1 MKKIIFLFV
10 MIFSFTNCASLEILS
25 GYSVILPKN
34 KEENLDRLIEFYG
47 DIENTSDENS
57 YLKEI
62 KLLEKTANPVKGIKL
77 LEAEIVIETN
87 QRYSLKNINKSNYV
101 EVYNQG
107 VKINNDTFTI
117 YIGKVQLENGE
128 IISIP
133 SLKFKRYVQ
142 VYSINKILDTLNKD
156 TKKILFSGTIDEYRE
171 WKKTINFLDYLS
183 KKGVEDNVK
192 KRNNVT
198 NTRLDI

>member
-128 IISIP
+128 IVSIP